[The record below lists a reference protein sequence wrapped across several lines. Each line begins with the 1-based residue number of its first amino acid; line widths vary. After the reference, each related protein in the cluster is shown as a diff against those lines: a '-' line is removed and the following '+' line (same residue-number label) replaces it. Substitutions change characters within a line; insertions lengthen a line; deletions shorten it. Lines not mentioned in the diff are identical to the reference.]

1 MNQILIAQMKILIVS
16 QYFWPESFRINEV
29 ALDLK
34 QSGHEV
40 EVLTGKPNYPEGIF
54 YQGYSGVKPM
64 QERWNDIHVHRLP
77 MVARGENN
85 KFKLVL
91 NYLSFIVSGL
101 LFGPFLLRKKQYD
114 IIFIYAPSPIFQVIP
129 ASFIGWLKKIPVVL
143 WVQDLWPQSVSATG
157 HIEAKLALKML
168 EKAVSFAYKH
178 TDLILAQSEAFIPQ
192 IKRLSPP
199 CTPVKYLP
207 NSVDD
212 SFLCPEAKHKVSIK
226 ALETGFNVMFAG
238 NIGCA
243 QAIETIVDAAEK
255 LKLNAQ
261 IKFVILGRGSK
272 LNWLKT
278 QISSRQLNNIVLA
291 GHYPVEAMPHILR
304 QASALLVT
312 LAKQPIF
319 ELTIPSKI
327 QAYLASGK
335 PVIACLDGEGARVIR
350 EAQAGLTVP
359 AENAGLLVE
368 AVMQLYETQN
378 NDLEQMGLNGQNY
391 FKMHFQHHLVMNSLI
406 SYLQA
411 AIQQKQGR

>member
-1 MNQILIAQMKILIVS
+1 MKVLIVS

-29 ALDLK
+29 ARDLQ

-54 YQGYSGVKPM
+54 YQGYSGARPV
-64 QERWNDIHVHRLP
+64 EELWNDIPVHRLP
-77 MVARGENN
+77 MIARGKNN
-85 KFKLVL
+85 KYKLVL
-91 NYLSFIVSGL
+91 NYLSFIFSGL
-101 LFGPFLLRKKQYD
+101 LLGPFMLRKKQFD
-114 IIFIYAPSPIFQVIP
+114 VIFVYAPSPIFQVIP

-157 HIEAKLALKML
+157 HIESKLALKLL
-168 EKAVSFAYKH
+168 EKAVSFAYQH
-178 TDLILAQSEAFIPQ
+178 TDLLLAQSKAFIPQ

-199 CTPVKYLP
+199 DPPVKYLP

-212 SFLCPEAKHKVSIK
+212 SFLSPVAEYQASIQ

-238 NIGCA
+238 NIGSA

-255 LKLNAQ
+255 LKLNAE

-272 LNWLKT
+272 LDWLQA
-278 QISSRQLNNIVLA
+278 QISSRNLYNIVLA
-291 GHYPVEAMPHILR
+291 GHHPVEAMPHLLR
-304 QASALLVT
+304 QASVLLVT

-359 AENAGLLVE
+359 AENVDLLVE
-368 AVMQLYETQN
+368 AIMQLYETQQ

-406 SYLQA
+406 SHLQE

>member
-1 MNQILIAQMKILIVS
+1 MKVLIVS

-29 ALDLK
+29 ARDLK

-40 EVLTGKPNYPEGIF
+40 EVLTGKPNYPEGVF
-54 YQGYSGVKPM
+54 YQGYSGVKTM
-64 QERWNDIHVHRLP
+64 QELWNDIPVHRLP
-77 MVARGENN
+77 MVARGQNN
-85 KFKLVL
+85 KYKLVL

-101 LFGPFLLRKKQYD
+101 LFGPFLLRKRQFD
-114 IIFIYAPSPIFQVIP
+114 VIFVYAPSPIFQVIP

-157 HIEAKLALKML
+157 HIESKLALRLL
-168 EKAVSFAYKH
+168 EKAVSFAYRH
-178 TDLILAQSEAFIPQ
+178 TDLLLVQSEAFIPQ
-192 IKRLSPP
+192 IKRLSTPD
-199 CTPVKYLP
+199 TPVKYLP

-212 SFLCPEAKHKVSIK
+212 TFLNPAAQHQASIK

-238 NIGCA
+238 NIGSA
-243 QAIETIVDAAEK
+243 QAIETIVEAAEK
-255 LKLNAQ
+255 LNSNTQ
-261 IKFVILGRGSK
+261 IKFVVLGRGSK
-272 LNWLKT
+272 LEWLKA
-278 QISSRQLNNIVLA
+278 QISSRNLNNIVLA
-291 GHYPVEAMPHILR
+291 GHHPVEAMPHLLR

-319 ELTIPSKI
+319 ELTIPSKV

-359 AENAGLLVE
+359 AENAALLVE
-368 AVMQLYETQN
+368 AVMKLYETQQ

>member
-1 MNQILIAQMKILIVS
+1 MRILILS

-29 ALDLK
+29 ARDLK
-34 QSGHEV
+34 QSGHEI
-40 EVLTGKPNYPEGIF
+40 EVLTGKPNYPEGVF
-54 YQGYSGVKPM
+54 YQGYSGLKPM
-64 QERWNDIHVHRLP
+64 QEIWNDIHVHRLP
-77 MVARGENN
+77 MVGRGQNN
-85 KFKLVL
+85 KYKLVL
-91 NYLSFIVSGL
+91 NYLSFILSGL
-101 LFGPFLLRKKQYD
+101 LFGPFLLRKKQFD
-114 IIFIYAPSPIFQVIP
+114 VIFVYAPSPIFQVVP

-157 HIEAKLALKML
+157 HIESKLALKML

-199 CTPVKYLP
+199 STPVKYLS

-212 SFLCPEAKHKVSIK
+212 SFLSPAPEHKVAIK

-238 NIGCA
+238 NIGSA

-272 LNWLKT
+272 MDWLKT

-291 GHYPVEAMPHILR
+291 GHHPVEAMPHLLR
-304 QASALLVT
+304 QASVLLVT

-350 EAQAGLTVP
+350 EANAGLTIP
-359 AENAGLLVE
+359 AENADLLAE
-368 AVMQLYETQN
+368 AILQLHHSQQ

-406 SYLQA
+406 SYLQE